1 MTEPSAVAG
10 MSSLPAGLLQASTE
24 ELQAY
29 LWRRLR
35 RLLEYTLARNG
46 FYARKLA
53 GFHLGDLKSWD
64 DFRRLPFTTKAEL
77 AADQEAHPPYGSH
90 LAEPLDRYSR
100 LHQTSGTS
108 TGRPLRWLDTPE
120 SWEWLLRCWQW
131 NYRLLGL
138 RRGDRLFFPF
148 SFGPFLGFWTAFEAA
163 ARQGWFCLSGGGMP
177 TTARLRCI
185 CDHGCTVVFATP
197 TYALHMAE
205 VAAREGIDLA
215 AGPVRLLV
223 VAGEP
228 GGSIPATRDCLAAAW
243 GCRVIDHYGLTEVG
257 PVAIEPAVDPAAEP
271 VADLAADPAAAPAI
285 DPAAATAA
293 DSAADPAAAPA
304 IDTPVNAAAG
314 VADGAAGLADPAD
327 PARLAAP
334 PLAAGAGLL
343 LLEAEYVA
351 EIVAIGGT
359 GPVPPGEYGEL
370 VLTNLGRLS
379 NPLIRYRTGDV
390 VRWEPGDAVS
400 GCTWRRLAGG
410 IIGRVDDMIH
420 IRGNNLYPATLEAI
434 VRRFPEVAEYRIV
447 VDQTGPLADVRIEIE
462 PHGGDGR
469 PLAEAVA
476 QAIRDELLFRVAVVA
491 VPPQSLPRYE
501 LKARRVCRRTASP
514 DAAAPPP
521 TCNPS
526 VPGSVP

>member
-1 MTEPSAVAG
+1 MAELSAAAG
-10 MSSLPAGLLQASTE
+10 VSQLPVGLLQAPVE
-24 ELQAY
+24 QLQAY
-29 LWRRLR
+29 QWQRLR
-35 RLLEYTLARNG
+35 RLLEYTLARND
-46 FYARKLA
+46 FYARKLS
-53 GFHLGDLKSWD
+53 GFRLGDLKSWD

-90 LAEPLDRYSR
+90 LAEPLDCYSR

-131 NYRLLGL
+131 NYHLLGL

-163 ARQGWFCLSGGGMP
+163 ARNGWFCLSGGGMS

-185 CDHGCTVVFATP
+185 VDHGCTVVFATP

-228 GGSIPATRDCLAAAW
+228 GGSIPATRDRLAAAW

-257 PVAIEPAVDPAAEP
+257 PVAIEPVADSANDPATSTGVHVA
-271 VADLAADPAAAPAI
+271 ADLATSAPVNVSAS
-285 DPAAATAA
+285 DSVNAATAA
-293 DSAADPAAAPA
+293 TATATAAITATVSPPASPPASSPATSAS
-304 IDTPVNAAAG
+304 
-314 VADGAAGLADPAD
+314 
-327 PARLAAP
+327 
-334 PLAAGAGLL
+334 LL

-351 EIVAIGGT
+351 EVVAIGGT
-359 GPVPPGEYGEL
+359 DPVPAGQYGEL

-390 VRWEPGDAVS
+390 VRWEPGDAACR
-400 GCTWRRLAGG
+400 CTWRRLAGG

-469 PLAEAVA
+469 QLAEAVA
-476 QAIRDELLFRVAVVA
+476 QAIRDELLFRVVVQA

-501 LKARRVCRRTASP
+501 LKARRVCRLAAAP
-514 DAAAPPP
+514 DTAAPPP

-526 VPGSVP
+526 VSGSVP